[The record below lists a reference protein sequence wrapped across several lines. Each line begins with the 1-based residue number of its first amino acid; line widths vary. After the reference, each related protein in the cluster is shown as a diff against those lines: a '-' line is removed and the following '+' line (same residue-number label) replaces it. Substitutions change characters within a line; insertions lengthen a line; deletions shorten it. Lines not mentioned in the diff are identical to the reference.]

1 MKLLQETHKM
11 DQESQEKLA
20 RMIFNQRVASLGTLR
35 EGTPL
40 VSLVLFTPAPDFSCF
55 YFLASQLAQHTQDI
69 QNDPHISLMIA
80 ETDLEKQDPQT
91 LARLSIR
98 GLAAV
103 VSEQDKDYIRAR
115 NAYLRKFPDSEQ
127 LFGFKDFSL
136 YRLTPVTARYVAGF
150 ARAFNL
156 VPQDLVKAANT
167 QSK

>member
-1 MKLLQETHKM
+1 M

-35 EGTPL
+35 EGSPL
-40 VSLVLFTPAPDFSCF
+40 VSLVLFTHAPDFSSF

-80 ETDLEKQDPQT
+80 ETDLGKQDPQT

-103 VSEQDKDYIRAR
+103 VSEQDKDYIRTR
-115 NAYLRKFPDSEQ
+115 NAYLQKFPDSEQ

-167 QSK
+167 PSK